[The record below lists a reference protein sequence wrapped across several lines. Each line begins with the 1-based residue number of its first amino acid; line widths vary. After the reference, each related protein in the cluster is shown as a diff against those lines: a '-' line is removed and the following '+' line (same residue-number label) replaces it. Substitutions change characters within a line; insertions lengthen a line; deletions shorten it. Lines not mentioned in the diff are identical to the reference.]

1 MNHDAAPELAPPPAP
16 AEPPSPTTRLM
27 ALEAMLF
34 ASPTPVKVSELMEAT
49 GWEKPMVER
58 DLDQLAE
65 VLLGRGIELQ
75 RIAGAMRLVTAPSV
89 ARYVERL
96 IGVQTKRRLTRAQ
109 LETLAVVAYRQPV
122 TRATV
127 EALRGVSSDRVLGQ
141 LCELRLVREVGRAEL
156 PGRPLLY
163 GTTADFLRYFGI
175 DDLRHLP
182 DIAQLK
188 PKAPQV
194 SASQAQFNAAARGEE
209 APVEEEAEVSEEET
223 IHKLGA
229 MQPLA
234 AELSQEPSGSLRKL
248 LAKIRGK
255 APK

>member
-1 MNHDAAPELAPPPAP
+1 MHHDAAPELAPPPAP
-16 AEPPSPTTRLM
+16 EEPPSPTTRLQ

-34 ASPTPVKVSELMEAT
+34 ASPTPVKLAELVEAT
-49 GWEKPMVER
+49 GWDKPLIER
-58 DLDQLAE
+58 DLDQLAQ
-65 VLLGRGIELQ
+65 VLEGRGIELQ
-75 RIAGAMRLVTAPSV
+75 RIAGAMRLVTTPGV

-96 IGVQTKRRLTRAQ
+96 IGVQTKRRLSRAQ

-122 TRATV
+122 TRAMV

-141 LCELRLVREVGRAEL
+141 LVDLRLIREVGRAEL

-175 DDLRHLP
+175 DDLRQLP
-182 DIAQLK
+182 DIIALK
-188 PKAPQV
+188 PKAAV

-209 APVEEEAEVSEEET
+209 APVEEESAEAESA
-223 IHKLGA
+223 HKLGT

-234 AELSQEPSGSLRKL
+234 AELAQEPSGSLRKL

-255 APK
+255 SPQ